1 MSTFNIGTQNAATIN
16 NVGGDMTVEGG
27 FHASGQWSYEV
38 RNEIERAREALAQM
52 PLSPEVR
59 ASADGALREAAEASD
74 KGRAADRLAKAT
86 GTLKEAGA
94 LTSAATTLIE
104 SLTRAAKLLGPIG
117 ATVLALL

>member
-1 MSTFNIGTQNAATIN
+1 MTTFNIGTQNAASIN
-16 NVGGDMTVEGG
+16 NVGGNMTVEGG
-27 FHASGQWSYEV
+27 IHASAQWTSQV
-38 RNEIERAREALAQM
+38 RTEIERAREALAQV

-86 GTLKEAGA
+86 GTLREAGA